1 MKPTNQSRRSFLK
14 KTMWAAGAIIIAPNF
29 ISCSNDDDAPSG
41 INPAGF
47 TNRNFNEGLASFDPT
62 SSSVIIWTRYNRPNA
77 EVIWE
82 VSLNQDFSTI
92 LRTGKVTTEE
102 SRDMTLAIELTQ
114 LDADKKLYYRFINA
128 QDEAVSVTG
137 ETITLPANPSSVKLA
152 VCSCS
157 NYQSGYFN
165 VYDAMAKS
173 DAQVIVHLGDYIYE
187 YEAGGYGSTPENAAL
202 NRRHLPTGEILTL
215 SDYRTRH
222 KQYRSDVSL
231 QLAHQKKPFIC
242 VWDDHEI
249 ANDTYVNGAENH
261 NEATEGSF
269 SLRKQNALQA
279 YSEFIPFSMSDVNN
293 NSLIYRSIKIGNLV
307 NLIMLDTRVIARDK
321 QLVITDYF
329 TATGFNAAAY
339 QAAIT
344 NPSRTLL
351 GATQRNWLVNQIS
364 SSTAK
369 WQVLGQQI
377 LMGKMNVPAELLL
390 AFGMPGFAA
399 TLQALVTIK
408 MRMLNNDPT
417 LTPQEIARVQTVL
430 PYNLDAWDGYPVDR
444 EMLYA
449 ALNGK
454 KIITLAGDTHNAWH
468 NVLKSQNGT
477 EVGVEFAT
485 SSVSSPGFETYLGNV
500 DAQTVA
506 AFQQSLLLLVDGLSY
521 FDASRRGYLM
531 ATFTQADVKSEWIF
545 VNTILSQTYTA
556 QIGHTATYA

>member
-1 MKPTNQSRRSFLK
+1 
-14 KTMWAAGAIIIAPNF
+14 MWAAGAIIIAPNF
-29 ISCSNDDDAPSG
+29 ISCSDDDDTPSG

-62 SSSVIIWTRYNRPNA
+62 STSVTIWTRYNRPNA
-77 EVIWE
+77 EIVWE
-82 VSLNQDFSTI
+82 VSTSQDFSVI
-92 LRTGKVTTEE
+92 LRTGKVTTDPA
-102 SRDMTLAIELTQ
+102 RDLTVAIELTE

-128 QDEAVSVTG
+128 QDEALSVTG
-137 ETITLPANPSSVKLA
+137 ETITLPVNPSSVKLA

-173 DAQVIVHLGDYIYE
+173 DAHVIVHLGDYIYE
-187 YEAGGYGSTPENAAL
+187 YEAGGYGSTPQNASL
-202 NRRHLPTGEILTL
+202 NRQHAPTGEILTL
-215 SDYRTRH
+215 NDYRTRY

-249 ANDTYVNGAENH
+249 ANDTYINGAENH
-261 NEATEGSF
+261 DEVTEGSF

-279 YSEFIPFSMSDVNN
+279 YSEFIPFSRADENN
-293 NSLIYRSIKIGNLV
+293 NSLIYRTIKIGSLV

-351 GATQRNWLVNQIS
+351 GTTQRNWLANEIS

-377 LMGKMNVPAELLL
+377 LMGKMYVPAELLL
-390 AFGMPGFAA
+390 AFGMPGFA
-399 TLQALVTIK
+399 TILQGLVTIK

-454 KIITLAGDTHNAWH
+454 KIVTLAGDTHNAWH
-468 NVLKSQNGT
+468 NVLKTQTGA

-500 DAQTVA
+500 DAQTIA
-506 AFQQSLLLLVDGLSY
+506 AFEQSLLLLVDGLSY

-531 ATFTQADVKSEWIF
+531 TTFTQADVKSEWVF
-545 VNTILSQTYTA
+545 VNTILSQSYTT